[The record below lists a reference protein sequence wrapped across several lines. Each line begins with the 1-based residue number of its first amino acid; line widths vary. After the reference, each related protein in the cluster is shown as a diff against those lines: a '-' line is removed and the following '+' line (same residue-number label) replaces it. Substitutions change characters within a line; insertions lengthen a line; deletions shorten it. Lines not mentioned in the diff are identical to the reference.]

1 MYICNAFSIQMLQSD
16 SAVFVRELKVQ
27 DVLHLSERFG
37 LQSAIG
43 HADTAAV
50 VSGLLG
56 LDLPANRVNVQL
68 GKKDRCVVAQL
79 MGGRLPEG
87 STSLPESMQ
96 IKFFC
101 VETWPIEEV
110 DVIG

>member
-16 SAVFVRELKVQ
+16 SAVFVREIQVQ

-56 LDLPANRVNVQL
+56 IELPANRVNVQL
-68 GKKDRCVVAQL
+68 GSKDRCVVAQL

-87 STSLPESMQ
+87 STTLPKTMQ

-101 VETWPIEEV
+101 IETWPIEEV

>member
-1 MYICNAFSIQMLQSD
+1 MYICNAFSLQMLHGN
-16 SAVFVRELKVQ
+16 SAVFVREVQLQ
-27 DVLHLSERFG
+27 DVLHFNKHFG

-56 LDLPANRVNVQL
+56 IELPANRVNVQL
-68 GKKDRCVVAQL
+68 GSKDRCVVAQL

-101 VETWPIEEV
+101 VETWPIGEV